1 VTEVRKMT
9 LKDVGIPIITAV
21 IASLIGGSA
30 IINLFVSAFYTPNVN
45 IEIIS
50 NKNHGHESTVS
61 VNNRGSAPATNVLLT
76 VETPANISYYKIF
89 STENHT
95 EKSKLSSNELQI
107 YMPRLIHGQG
117 SMVRI
122 NTVVD
127 EKSNVTLGAYT
138 AYITYDQ
145 GSSMLLKPVLEKP
158 QSLIDQIRNWYYEY
172 AGSIWSIW
180 GIGIALGIPIVM
192 NWVRKRRKME
202 SDKDVEY

>member
-1 VTEVRKMT
+1 MT

-76 VETPANISYYKIF
+76 VEAPANISYYKIF

-95 EKSKLSSNELQI
+95 EKSKLSPDELQI

-122 NTVVD
+122 NAVVD

-145 GSSMLLKPVLEKP
+145 GSSKLLKTVLEKP
-158 QSLIDQIRNWYYEY
+158 QSLFDLIVNWYYDFGGY
-172 AGSIWSIW
+172 IWSFI
-180 GIGIALGIPIVM
+180 GIGIAFVIPFVM
-192 NWVRKRRKME
+192 RFVGRLKKKSYRVNDKM
-202 SDKDVEY
+202 